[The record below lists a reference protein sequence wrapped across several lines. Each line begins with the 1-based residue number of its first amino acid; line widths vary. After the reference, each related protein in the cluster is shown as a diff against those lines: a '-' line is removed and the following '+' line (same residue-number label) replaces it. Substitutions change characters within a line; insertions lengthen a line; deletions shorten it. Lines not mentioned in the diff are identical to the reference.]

1 MDIKSKIIDCFSKEI
16 KSQFAL
22 EASSILVPPNTDMG
36 DYCIACF
43 AYSKRL
49 QKSPQLVAQ
58 DLLNGF
64 DFSSVVEKTQVVGGY
79 LNFFLNKEIVSS
91 LVTKEILHCGESFGQ
106 KDIGNGDVVCIDFSS
121 VNLAKHMHIG
131 HFCTTV
137 IGNVIRNLYNHF
149 GYKTVAIN
157 YVGDYGTPWG
167 KMVKAYELWG
177 DEKELGERGVDYIQ
191 DLYIRFCKEA
201 SEDDGSL
208 DEQAREVFAK
218 IENHDEKYEPI
229 YKRLLGYSIKGVE
242 EIYDMLGITFDSW
255 RGEAYY
261 SGKMGPIIEELKSKH
276 LLQESEGAMVVDLS
290 DYKLGVSLILKSDGS
305 TLYITRDLTAC
316 DDRFANYHFAKSLY
330 VTDVSQRLHF
340 GQLFKIME
348 LLGRPY
354 SSGLEHIY
362 YGRVRL
368 PEGKIA
374 SRLGKQALCRDIL
387 NYSLEKTRQ
396 IVAENGTLSDA
407 EKENVIKAVGT
418 GAAIFS
424 VIKNERIKDMVFD
437 LDKAIDF
444 EGDTAPYI
452 QYTRARC
459 CSIESKA
466 GVAGVDFAFDYS
478 QIASDASFAL
488 IKELNRFEEVTLSAL
503 KNHEPSLI
511 CRQLV
516 EISKAFN
523 KFYASSRVIDEG
535 KVQATRL
542 SLVTCTKNILTAG
555 LKLLGIQSVDKM

>member
-1 MDIKSKIIDCFSKEI
+1 MHFAHLFQSCQKTIFQCFSAVEI
-16 KSQFAL
+16 EIITIFFQLCKKLIENFISNPFICFGDQTLINGSAQLEQDFHLLIVSALKRNGYPANKSTDIIIATQCIHVGNNSQGCDAVFIHLLSTFIAKML
-22 EASSILVPPNTDMG
+22 HVVFCILFHG
-36 DYCIACF
+36 FKIERGF
-43 AYSKRL
+43 E
-49 QKSPQLVAQ
+49 
-58 DLLNGF
+58 F
-64 DFSSVVEKTQVVGGY
+64 DFRILRFG
-79 LNFFLNKEIVSS
+79 FFLNSGFD
-91 LVTKEILHCGESFGQ
+91 LVLTIFKQ
-106 KDIGNGDVVCIDFSS
+106 
-121 VNLAKHMHIG
+121 
-131 HFCTTV
+131 
-137 IGNVIRNLYNHF
+137 
-149 GYKTVAIN
+149 
-157 YVGDYGTPWG
+157 
-167 KMVKAYELWG
+167 
-177 DEKELGERGVDYIQ
+177 
-191 DLYIRFCKEA
+191 
-201 SEDDGSL
+201 
-208 DEQAREVFAK
+208 
-218 IENHDEKYEPI
+218 I
-229 YKRLLGYSIKGVE
+229 YKRIMRIFFYVVTAVIDPF
-242 EIYDMLGITFDSW
+242 IRAIITT
-255 RGEAYY
+255 
-261 SGKMGPIIEELKSKH
+261 ELNFCT
-276 LLQESEGAMVVDLS
+276 
-290 DYKLGVSLILKSDGS
+290 YLKAFYNFIWCF
-305 TLYITRDLTAC
+305 T
-316 DDRFANYHFAKSLY
+316 KSLY

-354 SSGLEHIY
+354 SKGLEHIY

-396 IVAENGTLSDA
+396 IVAENANLSDK

-466 GVAGVDFAFDYS
+466 GASGTDFAFDYS

-488 IKELNRFEEVTLSAL
+488 IKELNRFEDVTLSAL